1 MYNKIE
7 NPLTGKKVDV
17 NSKKGRNILKNF
29 LMFTKQSGG
38 SGSVTG
44 STPYWLPL
52 HGEKLRK
59 NSIEKIIL
67 LNPENNKIITAS
79 DGNYPLI
86 MKDYNPFDIR
96 TNQIWDIIYTDG
108 FYTIIDFPKIHSIDA
123 EKISFWYD
131 ESKNKLLDDYY
142 RDSYLPD
149 ESNSNYLMGYATKVN
164 GEPKPNQIFHIL
176 KIIKMGAVPD
186 IPVSS
191 KQESDTLPSE
201 DDKVNK
207 LRVVYWNL
215 EKWLGAKQT
224 DYYHKGK
231 NKIYTGDESALASSN
246 LHPDENPDAWD
257 VLVLIESGQERINNL
272 QPLLKDKRFDYAHAV
287 RSDMDL
293 GILIIWKTM
302 IVQRSKLPE
311 VIYQTSSFAY
321 LAVPLEKVKSPNSKL
336 WVGGV
341 HLKSGDS
348 FDISQHP
355 IPGSNAAIRKLHVE
369 ERIAYPMNEV
379 LKSSETNK
387 EYPSQYIIGGDFN
400 SIWEGSPK
408 FLQSKLLGESDHLPK
423 PEHFTTQHHTTHVA
437 PGGGTWNNPQSGW
450 PGAIDHVL
458 ISTPMKVIDVTPIKI
473 TDSVRFDKHV
483 DIGNENM
490 SYAKLGT
497 PIFKDNKKHNV
508 SDHVPIQFT
517 VQFT

>member
-176 KIIKMGAVPD
+176 K
-186 IPVSS
+186 
-191 KQESDTLPSE
+191 
-201 DDKVNK
+201 
-207 LRVVYWNL
+207 
-215 EKWLGAKQT
+215 
-224 DYYHKGK
+224 
-231 NKIYTGDESALASSN
+231 
-246 LHPDENPDAWD
+246 
-257 VLVLIESGQERINNL
+257 
-272 QPLLKDKRFDYAHAV
+272 
-287 RSDMDL
+287 
-293 GILIIWKTM
+293 
-302 IVQRSKLPE
+302 
-311 VIYQTSSFAY
+311 
-321 LAVPLEKVKSPNSKL
+321 
-336 WVGGV
+336 
-341 HLKSGDS
+341 
-348 FDISQHP
+348 
-355 IPGSNAAIRKLHVE
+355 
-369 ERIAYPMNEV
+369 V
-379 LKSSETNK
+379 LK
-387 EYPSQYIIGGDFN
+387 I
-400 SIWEGSPK
+400 
-408 FLQSKLLGESDHLPK
+408 
-423 PEHFTTQHHTTHVA
+423 
-437 PGGGTWNNPQSGW
+437 
-450 PGAIDHVL
+450 
-458 ISTPMKVIDVTPIKI
+458 
-473 TDSVRFDKHV
+473 
-483 DIGNENM
+483 
-490 SYAKLGT
+490 
-497 PIFKDNKKHNV
+497 
-508 SDHVPIQFT
+508 
-517 VQFT
+517 